1 MLDAKT
7 LALAQDVRA
16 LLARGLE
23 AVSRTAIDP
32 APIRQ
37 ALADL
42 EGPFMLVVSGEFN
55 SGKSSI
61 LNALLGAELLK
72 EGVTPTTDR
81 INLITYGEQAK
92 LEPQGPDLTLIYLPH
107 ALLKDLRMVDTPGTN
122 AILEH
127 HQVLTERFLPRAD
140 LILFVTS
147 ADRPFTQS
155 EAEFL
160 QLIKAWGKKIVLLVN
175 KIDLLSPSEQ
185 GEVLEYVRQSALQ
198 TLGQS
203 VPVLGLSARRAKQGE
218 KQGSGLADLEAHIR
232 KVLANES
239 AKIKLGSPL
248 GVLLRL
254 IQDARPYLE
263 RELAEN
269 RKQLATCSELE
280 ALLKR
285 HIERTQ
291 RDFDGQIALALQ
303 VLDEVRERGE
313 RWLDETVRLSRIL
326 ELINASRIQDSFMR
340 DVAQNSNQVLERS
353 VQQSL
358 NWLAKK
364 NQELLE
370 DALALLREA
379 PGMLSARDK
388 GEPSV
393 EQAIHKALERYRPDD
408 EAVVLREE
416 IQLALQ
422 QTALASLGGVGLG
435 AGLVLILQ
443 SLAADVTGVVAG
455 LVAAILGL
463 SILPR
468 RKDQAKSRLRERL
481 GEVRS
486 SLEAALK
493 QALRL
498 ELERSAERFRALY
511 RPTCSGL
518 EATQERLSQQ
528 IQELQ
533 ALEQEALKLREQL
546 T

>member
-254 IQDARPYLE
+254 VQDARPYLE

-379 PGMLSARDK
+379 PGMLPARDK

-518 EATQERLSQQ
+518 EATQQRLSQQ

>member
-1 MLDAKT
+1 
-7 LALAQDVRA
+7 
-16 LLARGLE
+16 
-23 AVSRTAIDP
+23 
-32 APIRQ
+32 
-37 ALADL
+37 
-42 EGPFMLVVSGEFN
+42 MLVVSGEFN

-254 IQDARPYLE
+254 VQDARPYLE

-379 PGMLSARDK
+379 PGMLPARDK

>member
-23 AVSRTAIDP
+23 AISRTAIDP

-254 IQDARPYLE
+254 VQDTRPYLE

-340 DVAQNSNQVLERS
+340 EVAQNSNQVLERS

-379 PGMLSARDK
+379 PGMLPARDK

-468 RKDQAKSRLRERL
+468 RKDQAKSRLRQRL

>member
-7 LALAQDVRA
+7 LALAQNVRA

-23 AVSRTAIDP
+23 AISRTAIDP

-254 IQDARPYLE
+254 VQDTRPYLE

-379 PGMLSARDK
+379 PGMLPARDK

-533 ALEQEALKLREQL
+533 ALEQEALQLREQL

>member
-1 MLDAKT
+1 
-7 LALAQDVRA
+7 
-16 LLARGLE
+16 
-23 AVSRTAIDP
+23 
-32 APIRQ
+32 
-37 ALADL
+37 
-42 EGPFMLVVSGEFN
+42 
-55 SGKSSI
+55 
-61 LNALLGAELLK
+61 
-72 EGVTPTTDR
+72 
-81 INLITYGEQAK
+81 
-92 LEPQGPDLTLIYLPH
+92 
-107 ALLKDLRMVDTPGTN
+107 
-122 AILEH
+122 
-127 HQVLTERFLPRAD
+127 
-140 LILFVTS
+140 
-147 ADRPFTQS
+147 
-155 EAEFL
+155 
-160 QLIKAWGKKIVLLVN
+160 
-175 KIDLLSPSEQ
+175 
-185 GEVLEYVRQSALQ
+185 
-198 TLGQS
+198 
-203 VPVLGLSARRAKQGE
+203 
-218 KQGSGLADLEAHIR
+218 
-232 KVLANES
+232 
-239 AKIKLGSPL
+239 
-248 GVLLRL
+248 VLLRL
-254 IQDARPYLE
+254 VQDTRPYLE

-285 HIERTQ
+285 HTERTQ

-379 PGMLSARDK
+379 PGMLPARDK

-486 SLEAALK
+486 SLESALK

>member
-23 AVSRTAIDP
+23 AISRTAIDP

-185 GEVLEYVRQSALQ
+185 REVLEYVRQSALQ

-254 IQDARPYLE
+254 VQDARPYLE

-379 PGMLSARDK
+379 PGMLPARDK

-518 EATQERLSQQ
+518 EATQQRLSQQ

>member
-1 MLDAKT
+1 
-7 LALAQDVRA
+7 
-16 LLARGLE
+16 
-23 AVSRTAIDP
+23 
-32 APIRQ
+32 
-37 ALADL
+37 
-42 EGPFMLVVSGEFN
+42 MLVVSGEFN

-81 INLITYGEQAK
+81 INLITYGEQAR

-107 ALLKDLRMVDTPGTN
+107 ELLKNLRMVDTPGTN
-122 AILEH
+122 AILQH

-160 QLIKAWGKKIVLLVN
+160 GLIKAWGKKVVLLVN
-175 KIDLLSPSEQ
+175 KLDLLSPSEQ
-185 GEVLEYVRQSALQ
+185 GEVLEYVRKGAMQ

-203 VPVLGLSARRAKQGE
+203 VPVFGLSARRAKQGE

-232 KVLANES
+232 KVLTGES

-248 GVLLRL
+248 GVLLKL
-254 IQDARPYLE
+254 VGEARPQLE

-269 RKQLATCSELE
+269 RQQLTACAELE
-280 ALLKR
+280 ALLAR
-285 HIERTQ
+285 HLERTR

-326 ELINASRIQDSFMR
+326 DLINASRIQDSFMR
-340 DVAQNSNQVLERS
+340 EVAQNSNQILERS

-358 NWLAKK
+358 NWLARK

-379 PGMLSARDK
+379 PGVLPARAD

-393 EQAIHKALERYRPDD
+393 EQAIQRALERYRPDD
-408 EAVVLREE
+408 EAVVLREQ

-435 AGLVLILQ
+435 AGLVLVLQ

-481 GEVRS
+481 AEVRS
-486 SLEAALK
+486 SLEAALG
-493 QALRL
+493 QALGL
-498 ELERSAERFRALY
+498 ELERSTERFRALY
-511 RPTCSGL
+511 RPTCSAL
-518 EATQERLSQQ
+518 EAVKERITQQLGEFEQLEREALDLRERL
-528 IQELQ
+528 
-533 ALEQEALKLREQL
+533 
-546 T
+546 

>member
-7 LALAQDVRA
+7 LALAQNVRA

-23 AVSRTAIDP
+23 AISRTAIDP

-254 IQDARPYLE
+254 VQDTRPYLE

-285 HIERTQ
+285 HTERTQ

-340 DVAQNSNQVLERS
+340 EVAQNSNQVLERS

-379 PGMLSARDK
+379 PGMLPARDK

-468 RKDQAKSRLRERL
+468 RKDQAKSRLRQRL

>member
-1 MLDAKT
+1 
-7 LALAQDVRA
+7 
-16 LLARGLE
+16 
-23 AVSRTAIDP
+23 
-32 APIRQ
+32 
-37 ALADL
+37 
-42 EGPFMLVVSGEFN
+42 MLVVTGEFN
-55 SGKSSI
+55 SGKSSLI
-61 LNALLGAELLK
+61 NALLGAELLK

-81 INLITYGEQAK
+81 IHLLTYGEQAK

-107 ALLKDLRMVDTPGTN
+107 ELLKDLRMVDTPGTN
-122 AILEH
+122 AILKH

-175 KIDLLSPSEQ
+175 KLDLLSPHEQ
-185 GEVLEYVRQSALQ
+185 KEVLEYVRQSAGQ

-203 VPVLGLSARRAKQGE
+203 VPVFGLSARRAKQGE

-232 KVLANES
+232 KVLTNES

-248 GVLLRL
+248 GVLLKL
-254 IQDARPYLE
+254 VGEAKPELE
-263 RELAEN
+263 QKLAEN

-280 ALLKR
+280 ALLAR
-285 HIERTQ
+285 HVERTR

-340 DVAQNSNQVLERS
+340 EVAQNSNQVLERS

-358 NWLAKK
+358 HWLARK

-379 PGMLSARDK
+379 PGILPGREN
-388 GEPSV
+388 GEASV

-408 EAVVLREE
+408 EAVALREE

-435 AGLVLILQ
+435 AGLVLVLQ
-443 SLAADVTGVVAG
+443 SLAADITGIVAG

-468 RKDQAKSRLRERL
+468 RKDRAKSRLRERL
-481 GEVRS
+481 GEVGS
-486 SLEAALK
+486 SLEAALE
-493 QALRL
+493 QALRV

-511 RPTCSGL
+511 RPVCSGL
-518 EATQERLSQQ
+518 EATRERLNRQ
-528 IQELQ
+528 IQELEE
-533 ALEQEALKLREQL
+533 LEREALRLRERL
-546 T
+546 

>member
-23 AVSRTAIDP
+23 AISRTAIDP

-379 PGMLSARDK
+379 PGMLPARDK

-486 SLEAALK
+486 SLESALK

-533 ALEQEALKLREQL
+533 TLEQEALKLRERL

>member
-254 IQDARPYLE
+254 VQDTRPYLE

-285 HIERTQ
+285 HTERTQ

-379 PGMLSARDK
+379 PGMLPARDK

-486 SLEAALK
+486 SLESALK

>member
-7 LALAQDVRA
+7 LALAQNVRA

-23 AVSRTAIDP
+23 AISRTAIDP

-254 IQDARPYLE
+254 VQDTRPYLE

-340 DVAQNSNQVLERS
+340 EVAQNSNQVLERS

-379 PGMLSARDK
+379 PGMLPARDK

-468 RKDQAKSRLRERL
+468 RKDQAKSRLRQRL

>member
-23 AVSRTAIDP
+23 AISRTAIDP

-254 IQDARPYLE
+254 VQDTRPYLE

-285 HIERTQ
+285 HTERTQ

-340 DVAQNSNQVLERS
+340 EVAQNSNQVLERS

-379 PGMLSARDK
+379 PGMLPARDK

-468 RKDQAKSRLRERL
+468 RKDQAKSRLRQRL

>member
-32 APIRQ
+32 TPIRQ

-122 AILEH
+122 AILDH

-254 IQDARPYLE
+254 VQDARPYLE

-379 PGMLSARDK
+379 PGMLPARDK

-486 SLEAALK
+486 SLESALK

-533 ALEQEALKLREQL
+533 ALEQEALKLRERL

>member
-254 IQDARPYLE
+254 VQDTRPYLE

-379 PGMLSARDK
+379 PGMLPARDK

-533 ALEQEALKLREQL
+533 ALEQEALQLREQL

>member
-7 LALAQDVRA
+7 LALAQNVRA

-23 AVSRTAIDP
+23 AISRTAIDP

-254 IQDARPYLE
+254 VQDTRPYLE

-379 PGMLSARDK
+379 PGMLPARDK

>member
-32 APIRQ
+32 TPIRQ

-122 AILEH
+122 AILDH

-254 IQDARPYLE
+254 VQDARPYLE

-379 PGMLSARDK
+379 PGMLPARDK

-486 SLEAALK
+486 SLESALK